1 MKQTLLLCIAF
12 VSYTLLQGQQDW
24 QTPFEKSTGKATAT
38 HAEAIAWYQQ
48 LDQASDQI
56 RLLEYGPTDVG
67 KALNLVVI
75 SKDGLSD
82 PKEIRRRGKRI
93 LLINNAI
100 HPGEP
105 CGVDAC
111 MMLAR
116 DLIQDSEKNQLL
128 DELVIAI
135 IPLYNIG
142 GALNRGSYSRT
153 NQQGPEAY
161 GFRGNARNYDLNRDF
176 IKTDTRNARSFTEI
190 FQDWLP
196 DVFIDTHTTNGADY
210 PAVLT
215 YIETQPDKVHPAI
228 ATYMQQQ
235 MIPSLEAHMK
245 ASEKEMC
252 RYVYS
257 RNTPDEGIAAF
268 LDLPRYSSGY
278 AALFQSMS
286 FITEAHM
293 LKPFAERVEATYS
306 FIEGMLHFMDQNADA
321 IGEAIDKAREEVAK
335 QQNFDIAWAI
345 DMDNVEEINFHGY
358 TAAYKKSEVSGA
370 ERLYYDR
377 EQDYNKDIPWFA
389 HYKASQQVSKPKAY
403 IVPQAQ
409 WAAIE
414 RLHWNQVEMY
424 TLTEDIV
431 LEVEVYYIR
440 ELESSKQS
448 YEGHF
453 MHQNF
458 KLETQSQEVSFY
470 AGDKVIFTNQWR
482 NPYLVHV
489 LEPMAQ
495 DAFFRWNFF
504 DGILMQKEYFSS
516 YVFEDE
522 AAQILQ
528 EDAELRAAFEQKKK
542 EDAAFADSPRA
553 QLNFIYRRSPHYEKT
568 HQRYPVFRWHSNE
581 TLPLK

>member
-1 MKQTLLLCIAF
+1 MKQTLLLCITL
-12 VSYTLLQGQQDW
+12 VSFSLLFGQQEW
-24 QTPFEKSTGKATAT
+24 QTPFEKSKGKATAT
-38 HAEAIAWYQQ
+38 YSEAIAWYQQ
-48 LDQASDQI
+48 LAQSSEQI
-56 RLLEYGPTDVG
+56 SVLEYGLTDVG

-75 SKDGLSD
+75 SKDGFSD
-82 PKEIRRRGKRI
+82 PQEIRRRGKRI

-116 DLIQDSEKNQLL
+116 DLVQDSEKNQLL
-128 DELVIAI
+128 DKVAIAI
-135 IPLYNIG
+135 IPIYNIG
-142 GALNRGSYSRT
+142 GALNRDPYSRT
-153 NQQGPEAY
+153 NQEGPESY

-176 IKTDTRNARSFTEI
+176 IKTDTRNAKSFTEI
-190 FQDWLP
+190 FQAWLP

-228 ATYMQQQ
+228 AHFMQEQ
-235 MIPSLEAHMK
+235 MLPALEAHMQ
-245 ASEKEMC
+245 ADSKEMC

-278 AALFQSMS
+278 AALFQTMS

-293 LKPFAERVEATYS
+293 LKPFPERVAATYS
-306 FIEGMLHFMDQNADA
+306 FIEGMLHFMAQNAVA
-321 IGEAIDKAREEVAK
+321 IGEAIDKAREAVAK
-335 QQNFDIAWAI
+335 QQDFDLAWTI
-345 DMDNVEEINFHGY
+345 DTDNVETLNFHAY

-370 ERLYYDR
+370 ERLYYDQ
-377 EQDYNKDIPWFA
+377 EKDYYKDIPWFA
-389 HYKASQQVSKPKAY
+389 HYKATEQVSKPRAY

-409 WAAIE
+409 WPALE
-414 RLHWNQVEMY
+414 RLNWNQVKMY

-453 MHQNF
+453 MHQKF
-458 KLETQSQEVSFY
+458 KLEAQTQEIAFY

-489 LEPMAQ
+489 LEPKAQ

-504 DGILMQKEYFSS
+504 DGVLMQKEYFSS

-522 AAQILQ
+522 AAQMLR
-528 EDAELRAAFEQKKK
+528 EDAELKAAFEQKKK
-542 EDAAFADSPRA
+542 EDAAFAESPRA
-553 QLNFIYRRSPHYEKT
+553 QLNYLYLRSPHYEKT
-568 HQRYPVFRWHSNE
+568 HQRYPIFRWHQTD

>member
-1 MKQTLLLCIAF
+1 MKQTLLLCISLICF
-12 VSYTLLQGQQDW
+12 SLLFGQEEW
-24 QTPFEKSTGKATAT
+24 QTPFEKSQGKASSTY
-38 HAEAIAWYQQ
+38 AEAMAWYQKLAQ
-48 LDQASDQI
+48 SSDQI
-56 RLLEYGPTDVG
+56 SLLEYGLTDVG
-67 KALNLVVI
+67 KPLNLVVI
-75 SKDGLSD
+75 SKEGISES
-82 PKEIRRRGKRI
+82 KEINRWDKRV

-105 CGVDAC
+105 CGVDAS

-116 DLIQDSEKNQLL
+116 DLIQNEGMNQLL
-128 DELVIAI
+128 DEVVIAI

-176 IKTDTRNARSFTEI
+176 IKTDTRNARAFTEI

-215 YIETQPDKVHPAI
+215 YIETQPDKVDPTIASFMQTQMLPA
-228 ATYMQQQ
+228 
-235 MIPSLEAHMK
+235 LEAHMQAK
-245 ASEKEMC
+245 EIEMC

-257 RNTPDEGIAAF
+257 RSTPDEGIAAF

-278 AALFQSMS
+278 AALFQTMS

-293 LKPFAERVEATYS
+293 LKPFAERVEATYA
-306 FIEGMLHFMDQNADA
+306 FLEGMINFMDQNASE
-321 IGEAIDKAREEVAK
+321 IRKTVNNAREAAK
-335 QQNFDIAWAI
+335 TQDNFDIAWSI
-345 DMDNVEEINFHGY
+345 DTDNVEEIRFHGY
-358 TAAYKKSEVSGA
+358 EAAYKKSEVSGA

-377 EQDYNKDIPWFA
+377 AKDYTKVIPWFA
-389 HYKASQQVSKPKAY
+389 HYQSSAQVINPQAY

-409 WAAIE
+409 WAALE
-414 RLHWNQVEMY
+414 RLAWNKVEIQ

-431 LEVEVYYIR
+431 LEVESYYIR
-440 ELESSKQS
+440 DLESSKQS

-458 KLETQSQEVSFY
+458 TLETQTQEVAFY

-482 NPYLVHV
+482 NPYIVHV

-522 AAQILQ
+522 AAQILR
-528 EDAELRAAFEQKKK
+528 DNPELKTAFEQKKK
-542 EDAAFADSPRA
+542 EDQTFADSPRA
-553 QLNFIYRRSPHYEKT
+553 QLNYIYLRSPHYEQT
-568 HQRYPVFRWHSNE
+568 HQRYPIFRWSKRE

>member
-1 MKQTLLLCIAF
+1 MKQTLLLCISLACF
-12 VSYTLLQGQQDW
+12 SQLFGQAEW
-24 QTPFEKSTGKATAT
+24 QTPFEKSQGKASSTY
-38 HAEAIAWYQQ
+38 AEAIAWYQQ
-48 LDQASDQI
+48 LDQSSEQVS
-56 RLLEYGPTDVG
+56 LLEYGLTDVG
-67 KALNLVVI
+67 KPLNLLVI
-75 SKDGLSD
+75 SKDGISD
-82 PKEIRRRGKRI
+82 PTEIDRSNKRV

-116 DLIQDSEKNQLL
+116 DLIQNAEMNQLL
-128 DELVIAI
+128 DEVVIAI

-176 IKTDTRNARSFTEI
+176 IKTDTRNAKSFSEI
-190 FQDWLP
+190 FQAWLP

-215 YIETQPDKVHPAI
+215 YIETQPDKINPNVAS
-228 ATYMQQQ
+228 YMQEQ
-235 MIPSLEAHMK
+235 MIPALEAHMQ
-245 ASEKEMC
+245 ANQKEMC

-257 RNTPDEGIAAF
+257 RNTPDDGIAAF

-278 AALFQSMS
+278 TALFQTMS

-293 LKPFAERVEATYS
+293 LKPFAERVEATYT
-306 FIEGMLHFMDQNADA
+306 FLEGMIHFMDQNSAA
-321 IGEAIDKAREEVAK
+321 IRKIINNARDEAKRQD
-335 QQNFDIAWAI
+335 NFDIAWSI
-345 DMDNVEEINFHGY
+345 DMEAVEEIDFHGY
-358 TAAYKKSEVSGA
+358 KAAYKKSEVSGA
-370 ERLYYDR
+370 ERLYYNR
-377 EQDYNKDIPWFA
+377 KKDYTKTIPWLA
-389 HYKASQQVSKPKAY
+389 HYQAVAQVNKPNAY

-414 RLHWNQVEMY
+414 RLTLNKVEMQ
-424 TLTEDIV
+424 TLTEDIT
-431 LEVEVYYIR
+431 LEVESYYIR
-440 ELESSKQS
+440 DLKSSKQS

-453 MHQNF
+453 MHQDF
-458 KLETQSQEVSFY
+458 KLETQVQEVAFY

-522 AAQILQ
+522 AAQILK
-528 EDAELRAAFEQKKK
+528 DDPALKAEFEQKKK
-542 EDAAFADSPRA
+542 EDDEFADSPRA
-553 QLNFIYRRSPHYEKT
+553 QLNFIYLRSPHYENT
-568 HQRYPVFRWHSNE
+568 HQRYPIFRWQGSE
-581 TLPLK
+581 ALPIK